1 MPEIFEKLGL
11 DGKLIIAQIVNFI
24 LLLIILQKLAYRP
37 VLKMLEER
45 SKKIEKSLKQAE
57 KIEKELK
64 NTEEIKLAEIKK
76 AKEESQK
83 IINEAIKSS
92 EKKSQEAL
100 EKIKIKT
107 QEVVERAKREI
118 RLEKENSIKEAKKE
132 ISDIALR
139 IATKIMGNNI
149 DDSRQ
154 KKLVDEALSRIK

>member
-64 NTEEIKLAEIKK
+64 NTEEIKLSEIKK

-107 QEVVERAKREI
+107 QDVVERAKREI

-132 ISDIALR
+132 IVDLVIQTTR
-139 IATKIMGNNI
+139 KIIGNSINEEN
-149 DDSRQ
+149 Q
-154 KKLVDEALSRIK
+154 KKLINETLSKMK